1 MNKNMVIRILGVV
14 MGLEAALL
22 MIPFVIGLIYKES
35 STIHFLYSAIVC
47 IILYLVLSNVKVK
60 KRTIYAKEG
69 FVITSL
75 AWILMSLL
83 GALPL
88 YTSGSIPSY
97 IDALFEIVSGFTTT
111 GSSILT
117 SIEDLPRCMIFWRS
131 FTHWIGGMGVL
142 VFILSVVK
150 LQGDDHNMHL
160 MRAESPGPIVGKL
173 VPKIRN
179 TASLLYGIY
188 TFMTVLLILL
198 LALTGMPLFDAICN
212 AFGTAGTGGF
222 GILNSGIGQYNN
234 VVWEVIITIFM
245 FLFGVNFN
253 MYFFL
258 LMGDFKG
265 MFKCEEVKWYVAI
278 TFTFITLITLNL
290 WPFYG
295 NIFEALRHSSFQV
308 SSIITTTGFAST
320 DFNLW
325 PQFSKTLLYILMF
338 VGACAGSTGGGV
350 KISRWMIIIKKL
362 RNTITKVLHPRSV
375 KIVTLEGKAVEED
388 VINEVFVF
396 FLLFMLVFFVSF
408 ILVSLDGF
416 DFESTISAVSACL
429 GNVGPGF
436 GMVGPLGNFSE
447 FSNLSKIVLSLA
459 MLFGRLEIFP
469 MLITLTPKTYRRNT
483 DY

>member
-1 MNKNMVIRILGVV
+1 MNKKMVIRILGVV

-22 MIPFVIGLIYKES
+22 MIPFIVGIIYNEP
-35 STIHFLYSAIVC
+35 STVHFLYSSIVC
-47 IILYLVLSNVKVK
+47 FVLYLVLSRVKVN

-117 SIEDLPRCMIFWRS
+117 SIEDLPHCMIFWRS

-188 TFMTVLLILL
+188 TFMTVLLIVL
-198 LALTGMPLFDAICN
+198 LAITGMPLFDAICN

-234 VVWEVIITIFM
+234 VVWEVIISIFM

-253 MYFFL
+253 LYFFI
-258 LMGDFKG
+258 LMWDIKG
-265 MFKCEEVKWYVAI
+265 ILGCEEVKWYGAI
-278 TFTFITLITLNL
+278 TLTFIALITLNL
-290 WPFYG
+290 WPYYDSFW
-295 NIFEALRHSSFQV
+295 EALRHSSFQV

-338 VGACAGSTGGGV
+338 IGACAGSTGGGV
-350 KISRWMIIIKKL
+350 KISRWMIIFKKL
-362 RNTITKVLHPRSV
+362 KNTITKVLHPRSV
-375 KIVTLEGKAVEED
+375 KVVTLEGKAVDDD
-388 VINEVFVF
+388 VINEVF
-396 FLLFMLVFFVSF
+396 FV
-408 ILVSLDGF
+408 
-416 DFESTISAVSACL
+416 
-429 GNVGPGF
+429 
-436 GMVGPLGNFSE
+436 
-447 FSNLSKIVLSLA
+447 
-459 MLFGRLEIFP
+459 
-469 MLITLTPKTYRRNT
+469 
-483 DY
+483 

>member
-1 MNKNMVIRILGVV
+1 MNKKMVIRILGVV

-22 MIPFVIGLIYKES
+22 MVPFIVGIIYNEP
-35 STIHFLYSAIVC
+35 STVHFLYASLICFV
-47 IILYLVLSNVKVK
+47 LYLSLSRIQVTKKV
-60 KRTIYAKEG
+60 IYAKEG

-75 AWILMSLL
+75 AWIFMSLL

-88 YTSGSIPSY
+88 YSSGAIPSY
-97 IDALFEIVSGFTTT
+97 IDAVFEIVSGFTTT

-117 SIEDLPRCMIFWRS
+117 SIEDLPHCMIFWRS

-188 TFMTVLLILL
+188 TFMTVLLIVL
-198 LALTGMPLFDAICN
+198 LAITGMPIFDAICN

-222 GILNSGIGQYNN
+222 GILNAGIGQYNN

-325 PQFSKTLLYILMF
+325 PQFSKTLLFILMF
-338 VGACAGSTGGGV
+338 IGACAGSTGGGV

-375 KIVTLEGKAVEED
+375 KIVTLEGKAVDDD

>member
-1 MNKNMVIRILGVV
+1 MNKKMVIRILGIV

-22 MIPFVIGLIYKES
+22 MVPFIVGLIYKES
-35 STIHFLYSAIVC
+35 SAIHLLYAAFAC
-47 IILYLVLSNVKVK
+47 TILYLGSTRIQVTK
-60 KRTIYAKEG
+60 KEIYAKEG

-75 AWILMSLL
+75 AWIFMSLL

-88 YTSGSIPSY
+88 YTSGAIPSY
-97 IDALFEIVSGFTTT
+97 IDAVFEIVSGFTTT

-117 SIEDLPRCMIFWRS
+117 SVEDLPRCMLFWRS

-188 TFMTVLLILL
+188 TFMTILLFLL
-198 LALTGMPLFDAICN
+198 LALTGMPIFDAICN

-222 GILNSGIGQYNN
+222 GILNAGIGQYNN

-253 MYFFL
+253 LYFFI
-258 LMGDFKG
+258 LMWDIKG
-265 MFKCEEVKWYVAI
+265 ILGCEEVKWYVFI
-278 TFTFITLITLNL
+278 TLSFITLITLNL
-290 WPFYG
+290 WPYYDSFW
-295 NIFEALRHSSFQV
+295 EALRYSSFQV

-325 PQFSKTLLYILMF
+325 PQFSKTLLFILMF
-338 VGACAGSTGGGV
+338 IGACAGSTGGGV
-350 KISRWMIIIKKL
+350 KVSRWVIILKKL

-375 KIVTLEGKAVEED
+375 KVVTLEGKAVEDD

-396 FLLFMLVFFVSF
+396 FLLFIIVFFTTF
-408 ILVSLDGF
+408 IIVSLDGF
-416 DFESTISAVSACL
+416 DFESTIGAVAACL

-436 GMVGPLGNFSE
+436 GMTGPMGNFSA

-483 DY
+483 NY

>member
-1 MNKNMVIRILGVV
+1 MNKKMVIRILGVV

-22 MIPFVIGLIYKES
+22 MVPFIVGIIYNEP
-35 STIHFLYSAIVC
+35 STVHFLYASLICFV
-47 IILYLVLSNVKVK
+47 LYLSLSRIQVTKKV
-60 KRTIYAKEG
+60 IYAKEG

-75 AWILMSLL
+75 AWIFMSLL

-88 YTSGSIPSY
+88 YSSGAIPSY
-97 IDALFEIVSGFTTT
+97 IDAVFEIVSGFTTT

-117 SIEDLPRCMIFWRS
+117 SIEDLPHCMIFWRS

-188 TFMTVLLILL
+188 TFMTVLLIVL
-198 LALTGMPLFDAICN
+198 LAITGMPIFDAICN

-222 GILNSGIGQYNN
+222 GILNAGIGQYNN

-375 KIVTLEGKAVEED
+375 KIVTLEGKAVEDD

>member
-1 MNKNMVIRILGVV
+1 MNKNMIIRILGVV

-22 MIPFVIGLIYKES
+22 MIPFIVGVIYQEP
-35 STIHFLYSAIVC
+35 STNHFLYAAIAC
-47 IILYLVLSNVKVK
+47 LILYFCLSKVKVTK
-60 KRTIYAKEG
+60 KAIYAREG

-75 AWILMSLL
+75 AWIFMSLL
-83 GALPL
+83 GAMPL
-88 YTSGSIPSY
+88 YTSGSVPSY
-97 IDALFEIVSGFTTT
+97 ADAVFEIVSGFTTT

-117 SIEDLPRCMIFWRS
+117 SVEDLPRCMLFWRS

-142 VFILSVVK
+142 VFILSIVK

-188 TFMTVLLILL
+188 TFMTILLILL
-198 LALTGMPLFDAICN
+198 LVCTGMPLFDAMCN

-234 VVWEVIITIFM
+234 VIWEVIITIFM
-245 FLFGVNFN
+245 FLFGINFN

-258 LMGDFKG
+258 LMGDIKG
-265 MFKCEEVKWYVAI
+265 ILKCEEVKWYVAI
-278 TFTFITLITLNL
+278 FLMFIALITLNL
-290 WPFYG
+290 WPYYNSFW
-295 NIFEALRHSSFQV
+295 EALRHSSFQV

-325 PQFSKTLLYILMF
+325 PQFSKTLLFILMF
-338 VGACAGSTGGGV
+338 IGACAGSTGGGV
-350 KISRWMIIIKKL
+350 KVSRWVIIFKKL
-362 RNTITKVLHPRSV
+362 RSTITKVLHPRSV
-375 KIVTLEGKAVEED
+375 KIITLEGKVVDDD

-396 FLLFMLVFFVSF
+396 FLLFMLVFFATF

-416 DFESTISAVSACL
+416 DFESTITAVSACL
-429 GNVGPGF
+429 GNVGPGL
-436 GMVGPLGNFSE
+436 GMVGPMGNFSA
-447 FSNLSKIVLSLA
+447 FSNFSKIVLSFA

>member
-1 MNKNMVIRILGVV
+1 MNKKMVIRILGVV

-22 MIPFVIGLIYKES
+22 MVPFIVGIIYNEP
-35 STIHFLYSAIVC
+35 STVHFLYASLICFV
-47 IILYLVLSNVKVK
+47 LYLSLSRIQVTKKV
-60 KRTIYAKEG
+60 IYAKEG

-75 AWILMSLL
+75 AWIFMSLL

-88 YTSGSIPSY
+88 YSSGAIPSY
-97 IDALFEIVSGFTTT
+97 IDAVFEIVSGFTTT

-338 VGACAGSTGGGV
+338 VGACAGSTVGGV

-375 KIVTLEGKAVEED
+375 KIVTLEGKAVEDD

>member
-1 MNKNMVIRILGVV
+1 MNKKMVIRILGVV

-22 MIPFVIGLIYKES
+22 MVPFIVGIIYNEP
-35 STIHFLYSAIVC
+35 STVHFLYAS
-47 IILYLVLSNVKVK
+47 IICFVLYLSLSRIQVTKKV
-60 KRTIYAKEG
+60 IYAKEG

-75 AWILMSLL
+75 AWIFMSLL

-88 YTSGSIPSY
+88 YSSGAIPSY
-97 IDALFEIVSGFTTT
+97 IDAVFEIVSGFTTT

-117 SIEDLPRCMIFWRS
+117 SVEDLPHCMIFWRS

-188 TFMTVLLILL
+188 TFMTVLLIVL
-198 LALTGMPLFDAICN
+198 LAITGMPIFDAICN

-222 GILNSGIGQYNN
+222 GILNAGIGQYNN

-253 MYFFL
+253 LYFFI
-258 LMGDFKG
+258 LMWDIKG
-265 MFKCEEVKWYVAI
+265 ILGCEEVKWYGVI
-278 TFTFITLITLNL
+278 TLSFIALITLNL
-290 WPFYG
+290 WPYYDSFW
-295 NIFEALRHSSFQV
+295 EALRHSSFQV

-325 PQFSKTLLYILMF
+325 PQFSKTLLFILMF

-375 KIVTLEGKAVEED
+375 KIVTLEGKAVDDD

-396 FLLFMLVFFVSF
+396 FLLFMLVFFTTF
-408 ILVSLDGF
+408 IFVSLDGF
-416 DFESTISAVSACL
+416 DFETTIGAVAACL

-436 GMVGPLGNFSE
+436 GLTGPMGNFSA
-447 FSNLSKIVLSLA
+447 FSNLSKVILSLA